1 MKHAILPLL
10 ALLALTGCV
19 TKTAPVT
26 ALTPCGV
33 YYDGIYALEYNG
45 HEYLWN
51 SQGGIIH
58 SESCPCWDAYTTDE
72 TEYE

>member
-1 MKHAILPLL
+1 MKHAVLIL
-10 ALLALTGCV
+10 ALLALPGCV

-51 SQGGIIH
+51 TQGGIIH
-58 SESCPCWDAYTTDE
+58 SESCPCWDAYTNDE
-72 TEYE
+72 IEYD